1 MEIIA
6 TYGTVFLVLAVL
18 FGLYMTWGIGANDV
32 ANAMGTSVG
41 SGAITVKQAIV
52 IAAIFEFAGA
62 FLPAVPS
69 PRPSARA
76 SSIPRP
82 SPASPELLV
91 YGMLAALLAAA
102 IWLMIATTRGWPVST
117 THSIVG
123 AIVGFAIAGIG
134 MDAVKW
140 DKIGQIAASWV
151 VSPLIGGVIALLLM
165 LSIRKLIL
173 NADNP
178 FESAKRWGPV
188 YVFLVGWIV
197 SLVTLFKG
205 LKHLDLHLTTP
216 QSFMAATVIGVLVA
230 LVGKWMISR
239 VKVDTAADKSFHF
252 ASVERVFTP
261 MMIFTACAMAFAHGS
276 NDVANGIGPMA
287 AVVSII
293 QSGGEVAQKA
303 STPLWISVGG
313 WCSVSSSGLATMG
326 YRVMQTIGT
335 RITELTP
342 TRGFCAT
349 LAAASTVVLASKTGL
364 PVSTTHIAV
373 GAVMGVG
380 LARGIGALDLARDR
394 QYRHLLGRDLAGR
407 RDTWPRCSSTCS
419 GSSSVEP
426 TPMGL
431 GRRAGTI
438 RPESRRRPGMVRP
451 GTTPGRHHAGQSGH
465 DQPSAK
471 VFPDSSSSRSPTCEP
486 TARCRWPNPCAS
498 IRSSSPVR
506 RAPASRPLCVSW
518 AAGRRRAMST
528 WL

>member
-6 TYGTVFLVLAVL
+6 ANSTIFLVLAVL

-41 SGAITVKQAIV
+41 SGAITVKQAIL
-52 IAAIFEFAGA
+52 IAAVFEFAGA
-62 FLPAVPS
+62 FIAGGTVTS
-69 PRPSARA
+69 TIRKG
-76 SSIPRP
+76 IID
-82 SPASPELLV
+82 PASIVGSPEILV

-123 AIVGFAIAGIG
+123 AIVGFAVAGIG
-134 MDAVKW
+134 LDAVKW
-140 DKIGQIAASWV
+140 EKIGQIAASWV
-151 VSPLIGGVIALLLM
+151 VSPMIGGLIALLLM

-178 FESAKRWGPV
+178 FQSAKRWGPA

-205 LKHLDLHLTTP
+205 LKHLNFELSMP
-216 QSFMAATVIGVLVA
+216 QSLMAATVIGVLVA

-287 AVVSII
+287 AVISII
-293 QSGGEVAQKA
+293 NSGGEVAQKA
-303 STPLWISVGG
+303 STPLWILLVGG
-313 WCSVSSSGLATMG
+313 VGIVVGLATMG

-380 LARGIGALDLARDR
+380 LARGIGALDLRVIGNIVISWVVTLPA
-394 QYRHLLGRDLAGR
+394 GAILAALFFYAFKMIFG
-407 RDTWPRCSSTCS
+407 
-419 GSSSVEP
+419 
-426 TPMGL
+426 
-431 GRRAGTI
+431 
-438 RPESRRRPGMVRP
+438 
-451 GTTPGRHHAGQSGH
+451 
-465 DQPSAK
+465 
-471 VFPDSSSSRSPTCEP
+471 
-486 TARCRWPNPCAS
+486 
-498 IRSSSPVR
+498 
-506 RAPASRPLCVSW
+506 
-518 AAGRRRAMST
+518 
-528 WL
+528 

>member
-6 TYGTVFLVLAVL
+6 TYGTIFLVLAVL

-52 IAAIFEFAGA
+52 IAAVFEFAGA
-62 FLPAVPS
+62 FIAGGTVTSTIRKGIIDPTPIAG
-69 PRPSARA
+69 
-76 SSIPRP
+76 
-82 SPASPELLV
+82 SPEILV

-123 AIVGFAIAGIG
+123 AIVGFAVAGIG

-140 DKIGQIAASWV
+140 DKISQIAASWV
-151 VSPLIGGVIALLLM
+151 VSPLIGGLIALLLM
-165 LSIRKLIL
+165 LSVRKLIL

-178 FESAKRWGPV
+178 FQSAKRWGPL

-205 LKHLDLHLTTP
+205 LKHLDFHLTTP

-239 VKVDTAADKSFHF
+239 VKVDVAADKSFHF

-287 AVVSII
+287 AVISII

-303 STPLWISVGG
+303 STPLWILLLGG
-313 WCSVSSSGLATMG
+313 IGIVVGLATMG

-380 LARGIGALDLARDR
+380 LARGIGALDLRVIGNIVISWVVTLPAGA
-394 QYRHLLGRDLAGR
+394 LL
-407 RDTWPRCSSTCS
+407 
-419 GSSSVEP
+419 
-426 TPMGL
+426 
-431 GRRAGTI
+431 
-438 RPESRRRPGMVRP
+438 
-451 GTTPGRHHAGQSGH
+451 
-465 DQPSAK
+465 
-471 VFPDSSSSRSPTCEP
+471 
-486 TARCRWPNPCAS
+486 
-498 IRSSSPVR
+498 
-506 RAPASRPLCVSW
+506 
-518 AAGRRRAMST
+518 AALFFYLFKFIFG
-528 WL
+528 